1 MAIKFLSTVLSAL
14 TGKSV
19 RNAELEAQRILGE
32 AEEQKRRLL
41 LEGREEVLKLRSTAE
56 VDVKERLGEVRQ
68 QERRQQQ
75 KEEGLDRRIESL
87 ERRENSVDS
96 KEKHVDSISTDIERL
111 KEEQIRQLESIA
123 ALTAS
128 DAQQMV
134 MNRAETDMKHD
145 IAKRY

>member
-75 KEEGLDRRIESL
+75 KEEGLEFNQAAMMTSRLRPTTQIQF
-87 ERRENSVDS
+87 
-96 KEKHVDSISTDIERL
+96 EKLPAITDFF
-111 KEEQIRQLESIA
+111 
-123 ALTAS
+123 
-128 DAQQMV
+128 
-134 MNRAETDMKHD
+134 
-145 IAKRY
+145 AKKKIN